1 MYYYITCITILHV
14 LLHYMYYYITCI
26 TTLHVLL
33 YYMYYYITCMTI
45 LHVLLYYYRN
55 RLKLYTE
62 DINEHDT
69 PQLEWVFI

>member
-1 MYYYITCITILHV
+1 MYYYITCI
-14 LLHYMYYYITCI
+14 
-26 TTLHVLL
+26 
-33 YYMYYYITCMTI
+33 TI

-69 PQLEWVFI
+69 PQLEWVFIQSGLFSNTALDTSQLKCSKLAIVDSSS

>member
-1 MYYYITCITILHV
+1 MWFVSIVDSVIRMCLIVGKLIVFRTR
-14 LLHYMYYYITCI
+14 
-26 TTLHVLL
+26 TTYVLL
-33 YYMYYYITCMTI
+33 YYMYYYITCITI